1 MINNIIDLFCNL
13 INYKKVTDIKRMD
26 DLMPKGI
33 KSTIKSKYHAKLLDN
48 NNTDIKRMDDLI
60 PKGIKSTIK
69 SKSHGQI
76 EDYNNAWVVIYSQIR
91 NLNKI

>member
-1 MINNIIDLFCNL
+1 MINQLIESIIKYNNTDVKRIHDL
-13 INYKKVTDIKRMD
+13 I
-26 DLMPKGI
+26 PKGI
-33 KSTIKSKYHAKLLDN
+33 KSTIKSKYHAKVHD
-48 NNTDIKRMDDLI
+48 NTDIQRMDDLI

>member
-1 MINNIIDLFCNL
+1 
-13 INYKKVTDIKRMD
+13 MD
-26 DLMPKGI
+26 DLM
-33 KSTIKSKYHAKLLDN
+33 
-48 NNTDIKRMDDLI
+48 